1 MTTIKTIFND
11 HYEEIKY
18 LIHPRK
24 AVMSNIDRMLICG
37 DPQSGGA
44 FFGCGDCGTLKFV
57 PYTCK
62 SRFCP
67 SCGNMYNQKRSFSIS
82 TKLISCVH
90 RHCVFTIPKELRI
103 YFLKERSLL
112 NELFHAV
119 RDSVLRMFYKMNK
132 SENFTPGFVC
142 VLHTFGRDLKWNPH
156 IHALISEGGA
166 GDATPWRVVKHFDY
180 TFLRNAFR
188 KVLLNRLT
196 QRLGPTF
203 KKVKNEMYTKHS
215 NGFYVRAKPNSCTPD
230 KTIKYISR
238 YLGRP
243 VIASSRIDAYDGDCV
258 TFHYKRHEDNKLIIE
273 KVPSL
278 DFIKRLIVHI
288 PERHFK
294 MLRYYGLYAKHH
306 KQEKKLRKC
315 ISLEKRK
322 FIRKTLD
329 WRQSI
334 LLSFGYDPLRCTK
347 CGASMLVLEVYH
359 KKTALFEQYRKVIG
373 YG

>member
-1 MTTIKTIFND
+1 MNTLKDIFND

-18 LIHPRK
+18 LLHPRK
-24 AVMSNIDRMLICG
+24 AVMSNIDRMLSCG
-37 DPQSGGA
+37 DPKSGGA
-44 FFGCGDCGTLKFV
+44 FFGCGECGTLKFV

-90 RHCVFTIPKELRI
+90 RHCVFTIPKELRK
-103 YFLKERSLL
+103 YFLHDRSLL
-112 NELFHAV
+112 SELFHSV
-119 RDSVLRMFYKMNK
+119 RDAIFRMFYKMNK
-132 SENFTPGFVC
+132 SENFTPGLVC

-166 GDATPWRVVKHFDY
+166 GNFTPWRVVKHFDY
-180 TFLRNAFR
+180 TFLRNSFR
-188 KVLLNRLT
+188 KVLLDRMT
-196 QRLGPTF
+196 HHLGSSF

-230 KTIKYISR
+230 KTIKYITR

-243 VIASSRIDAYDGDCV
+243 VIASSRIDDYDFDFV
-258 TFHYKRHEDNKLIIE
+258 TFHYKRHEDNQLVTE

-288 PERHFK
+288 PEHHFK
-294 MLRYYGLYAKHH
+294 RLRYYGLYAKHH

-315 ISLEKRK
+315 ISTEKLKFLRQTLE
-322 FIRKTLD
+322 

-334 LLSFGYDPLRCTK
+334 LLSFGYDPLCRPK

-359 KKTALFEQYRKVIG
+359 KKTALFEQYRKAMEHG
-373 YG
+373 